1 MVIHQIT
8 CSINL
13 EVDIAGEQHQGD
25 IEERLL
31 VGTGTGLGHLGRAEG
46 NLGLPEEE
54 RPGSLVQLDM
64 QGVVED
70 SQQVDTKLRDK
81 VKLGGNHQGWAAA
94 VDIVACKVVL
104 EDKLVIEDR
113 LLDRVEEDIEQV
125 VVEDNQIL
133 QLPLERPSNSLILAW
148 HIRLV
153 KLVQRLEQLQLG
165 LFMLHQE

>member
-1 MVIHQIT
+1 MG
-8 CSINL
+8 
-13 EVDIAGEQHQGD
+13 IAEELHQGD

-31 VGTGTGLGHLGRAEG
+31 VGTGTGLGHLSRAEG

-64 QGVVED
+64 QEVVEEDSQQGVVED

-104 EDKLVIEDR
+104 EDKLVIEDK
-113 LLDRVEEDIEQV
+113 LQGRVEEDIEQV
-125 VVEDNQIL
+125 AVEDNQIL
-133 QLPLERPSNSLILAW
+133 QLLLELPSNSLVLAW